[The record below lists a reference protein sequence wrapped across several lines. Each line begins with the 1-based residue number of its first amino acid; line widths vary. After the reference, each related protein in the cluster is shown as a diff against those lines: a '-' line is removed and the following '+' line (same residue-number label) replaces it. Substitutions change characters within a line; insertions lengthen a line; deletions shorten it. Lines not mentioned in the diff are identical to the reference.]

1 MKTSLKKIT
10 LAVLPLVAF
19 LLIAPSSALAKR
31 KHKHH
36 DHDSYSRYDNDQDR
50 DCRDGRNRHSK
61 RHHQNRDYGYNNGRY
76 NDGRYNDGRYYD
88 DGYSGRRSRSP
99 YTNDVPPYYGSPYG
113 SPYGNPSS
121 YYPPTTGTLPLLDM
135 LIPRY

>member
-31 KHKHH
+31 KHNHH
-36 DHDSYSRYDNDQDR
+36 DHDSYSRYDNDDR

-61 RHHQNRDYGYNNGRY
+61 RHHRNRDYGHY
-76 NDGRYNDGRYYD
+76 NDGRYHDGRYRDDRYYG

-99 YTNDVPPYYGSPYG
+99 YTNDLPPYYG

-121 YYPPTTGTLPLLDM
+121 YDSPTTGALPWLDILL
-135 LIPRY
+135 PRY

>member
-36 DHDSYSRYDNDQDR
+36 DHDSYSRYYDDDD
-50 DCRDGRNRHSK
+50 DCRRDRNRYT
-61 RHHQNRDYGYNNGRY
+61 NRLSRARENRY
-76 NDGRYNDGRYYD
+76 YDGRYYD
-88 DGYSGRRSRSP
+88 DGYYGRPSRP
-99 YTNDVPPYYGSPYG
+99 RAPNTNNPPYYG

-121 YYPPTTGTLPLLDM
+121 YYPPTTGALPWLDM
-135 LIPRY
+135 LLPRY